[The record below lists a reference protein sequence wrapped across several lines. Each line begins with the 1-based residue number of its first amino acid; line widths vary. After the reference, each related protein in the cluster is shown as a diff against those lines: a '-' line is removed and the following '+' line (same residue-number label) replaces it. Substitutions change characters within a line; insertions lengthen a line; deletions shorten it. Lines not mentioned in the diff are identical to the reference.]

1 MKNKKIL
8 LIVFLINC
16 LLSSF
21 AIKAEE
27 LDITASELTFLNEG
41 KLVIA
46 EGDVTIIDSEGN
58 VVKTDKAEYDK
69 SIDKVKIYQNTIINL
84 KNGYEIISS
93 NILYDNKNKFISS
106 NEKSELKDSEGNF
119 IFVNMFEYQIEKN
132 LFSSRGEVK
141 IIDSNKNKYYFG
153 EVYVDTLDNKI
164 VGSNIR
170 VSMSS
175 DSSSLSSENEPRFV
189 ANTAFISKDK
199 SNFSNGVFTTCKRR
213 GEKCPPWKLQAKKI
227 SHDKAKKTIYYEKAV
242 LKIYDIPLFY
252 FPKFFH
258 PDPTVKRQSGFL
270 IPLLTDNSTV
280 ATGLNLPYYWAI
292 SNDKDL
298 TFTPKFYSGAHKGL
312 FLTEYRQAFERSFLI
327 LDAGFTKGYDEPDAT
342 KTDGS
347 RNHLYGK
354 FETSFSNDPS
364 YQSEFSLDFKKVSN
378 DTYFRVHDINSTLVN
393 SQDTTLK
400 SIANYKYKRDD
411 LYVNIS
417 GTVYED
423 LRKTTNKRYE
433 YILPNVEFGNSLFS
447 SQNLGTL
454 NFKSRAYANNYDVNK
469 TDRYFINDFIWS
481 SKNFLTLGGFINT
494 MEGQLKNTNYKSKG
508 STELRTKGTVNE
520 IAGVFTLKSR
530 LPLKKE
536 SENYTK
542 TLSPNFM
549 IRYAP
554 GHMRNLSDNSVTLN
568 YSNLFARNKTSQI
581 ESGLSTILGFDYS
594 VKEKR
599 GNDEREK
606 FNFSIGQV
614 FRPEYNLD
622 IPRKSSLDQKMSDIV
637 GELSYNLFEN
647 GKIDYKFSL
656 DHDLNTLNYN
666 EISSNFSFGKV
677 DFNLDYLEETNHV
690 GNENYIE
697 AGIDLNIT
705 ESNTLSFKTKKNY
718 KTDSTEFYNLVYQY
732 KNDCLIAGLEFNRNF
747 YTDRDLEPSD
757 TLMFKISFIPFGG
770 VNSPSIIRD

>member
-8 LIVFLINC
+8 FIVLLINC

-46 EGDVTIIDSEGN
+46 EGDVTITDSEGN

-132 LFSSRGEVK
+132 LFSSRGEIK
-141 IIDSNKNKYYFG
+141 IIDTNKNKYYFG

-164 VGSNIR
+164 IGSNIR
-170 VSMSS
+170 VSMSP
-175 DSSSLSSENEPRFV
+175 DASSLSSENEPRFV
-189 ANTAFISKDK
+189 ASTVFISKEK

-213 GEKCPPWKLQAKKI
+213 GEKCPPWTLQAKKI
-227 SHDKAKKTIYYEKAV
+227 IHDKAKKTIYYENAV

-270 IPLLTDNSTV
+270 TPLLTDNTSIGS
-280 ATGLNLPYYWAI
+280 GLNIPYYWAI

-298 TFTPKFYSGAHKGL
+298 TFTPKFYSGAHKSL

-327 LDAGFTKGYDEPDAT
+327 LDAGFTQGYDEPDIT

-354 FETSFSNDPS
+354 FETDFSNDPS
-364 YQSEFSLDFKKVSN
+364 YQSKFSLDFKKVSN

-393 SQDTTLK
+393 SQETTLK
-400 SIANYKYKRDD
+400 SVAKYKYKKDD
-411 LYVNIS
+411 LYVNVS

-423 LRKTTNKRYE
+423 LRETTNKRYE
-433 YILPNVEFGNSLFS
+433 YILPNIEFGNSLFS
-447 SQNLGTL
+447 SQNLGNL

-481 SKNFLTLGGFINT
+481 SKNFLTVGGFINT
-494 MEGQLKNTNYKSKG
+494 MEAQVKNTNYKSKN
-508 STELRTKGTVNE
+508 STELKLGEIVNE

-536 SENYTK
+536 SENHTK

-549 IRYAP
+549 FRYAP

-568 YSNLFARNKTSQI
+568 YSNLFARNKTSEI
-581 ESGLSTILGFDYS
+581 ESGLSAILGFDYS
-594 VKEKR
+594 VREKR
-599 GNDEREK
+599 GNDESEK

-614 FRPEYNLD
+614 FRPEYNWD
-622 IPRKSSLDQKMSDIV
+622 IPKKSSLDQKMSDIV

-666 EISSNFSFGKV
+666 EISSNFSFGRV
-677 DFNLDYLEETNHV
+677 DFNLDYLEERNHV

-718 KTDSTEFYNLVYQY
+718 KTESTEFYNLVYQY

-770 VNSPSIIRD
+770 VNSPSLIRD